1 MKSVLILS
9 AILAF
14 AYCTSIPIHPGYMY
28 YSTNFTN
35 NGGRDNSTC
44 DLTINGLYMGDAMDG
59 TTDNAYNSFAWI

>member
-35 NGGRDNSTC
+35 NGGKDNSTC
-44 DLTINGLYMGDAMDG
+44 DLTINGLYKGAPMA
-59 TTDNAYNSFAWI
+59 TTDTVYNAFAWL